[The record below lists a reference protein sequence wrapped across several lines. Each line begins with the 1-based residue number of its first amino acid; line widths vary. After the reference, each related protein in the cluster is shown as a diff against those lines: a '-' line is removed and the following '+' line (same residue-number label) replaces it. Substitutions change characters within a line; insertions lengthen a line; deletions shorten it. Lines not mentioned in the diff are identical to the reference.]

1 MRISTT
7 AVDEVH
13 PTRRSS
19 LILCNLVFNSLK
31 VMSVL
36 KEKLN
41 NNAADGMIIWKHVE
55 SFTHLQ
61 LVSSNAFWLKKIAK
75 MVRWTANNSLWL
87 MWHEQIKEIN
97 MKMKTGKDSTL
108 LPGPRLMS
116 WKQKRS
122 QQQGWES
129 CDIWRSMQ
137 SDQGCPGWQ
146 GWEQPSLQAGKQEL
160 FHQNKLEKP
169 LNLRHL
175 GNPFIWFF
183 CFLINMQC
191 YYISA

>member
-7 AVDEVH
+7 AVDEFH
-13 PTRRSS
+13 PTRHSS

-36 KEKLN
+36 KENLN

-61 LVSSNAFWLKKIAK
+61 LVSSDDSRVYQSARKLKRCVIWLMKISK

-97 MKMKTGKDSTL
+97 MKMKTDT
-108 LPGPRLMS
+108 
-116 WKQKRS
+116 
-122 QQQGWES
+122 
-129 CDIWRSMQ
+129 C
-137 SDQGCPGWQ
+137 
-146 GWEQPSLQAGKQEL
+146 PSLL
-160 FHQNKLEKP
+160 V
-169 LNLRHL
+169 
-175 GNPFIWFF
+175 
-183 CFLINMQC
+183 
-191 YYISA
+191 